1 MTKKL
6 KQLFFGYLKIILLLT
21 FLILNT
27 PVPIYATQENNN
39 LLPDIS
45 AKSAILIDAYTGQ
58 ILYQKNPDL
67 KCFPASTTKLLTALV
82 AISKEKDLNKIFKV
96 SKTAIMIEPGGSSYY
111 LNEGETISFQ
121 DALYA
126 MLLISA
132 NDAANVIAENVS
144 GSIQEFVK
152 EMNSFAQSIGA
163 KDSHFV
169 NPNGLHNP
177 QHYTTAHDLGL
188 VAREAYK
195 NEILRKIMSTTE
207 YKITTASMHKKPDW
221 QIIYNINKLLRKN
234 SKYYYPYANGMKT
247 GYTAQAK
254 RCLIAS
260 AKKDDIDLIA
270 VILASDDA
278 FADAIKLFNYGFN
291 NFKKEELFKQNQI
304 VGKMMVDKTNNKW
317 IEGYIKSSFFIL
329 KSQSSNSQKQ
339 DITYQ
344 VDFLKDIKP
353 PVHKDTVIGNVY
365 IYSSG
370 NLLTSIP
377 VLSYESYIPQP
388 EVSTLIN
395 SAKKGFVK
403 GFKFLLYFLIIV
415 VMMTVIFIIATIIR
429 LKRRKVK
436 LRLRS
441 TKTIDFS
448 SFISKKLK

>member
-1 MTKKL
+1 MTQKSEK
-6 KQLFFGYLKIILLLT
+6 LFFNSLKIALLV
-21 FLILNT
+21 FLILLI
-27 PVPIYATQENNN
+27 PVPVYSTQESNST
-39 LLPDIS
+39 LPDIS

-58 ILYQKNPDL
+58 LLYQKNPNL
-67 KCFPASTTKLLTALV
+67 RCFPASTTKILTALV
-82 AISKEKDLNKIFKV
+82 ALSKEKDLNKTFKV
-96 SKTAIMIEPGGSSYY
+96 SKTAIMIEPGSSSYY

-132 NDAANVIAENVS
+132 NDAANVIAENIS

-152 EMNSFAQSIGA
+152 EMNLFAQNIGA
-163 KDSHFV
+163 KNSHFV

-177 QHYTTAHDLGL
+177 QHYTTAYDLSL
-188 VAREAYK
+188 IARQAYK
-195 NEILRKIMSTTE
+195 NEILRKIMSTVE

-278 FADAIKLFNYGFN
+278 FADVIKLFDYGFN

-304 VGKMMVDKTNNKW
+304 VGKVMVDKTNNKW
-317 IEGYIKSSFFIL
+317 IEGYIKSPFFIL
-329 KSQSSNSQKQ
+329 KNQSSNSKKQ
-339 DITYQ
+339 DVTYH

-353 PVHKDTVIGNVY
+353 PITKDTVIGKVY

-370 NLLTSIP
+370 YLLTSIP
-377 VLSYESYIPQP
+377 VLSYESYIPQSK
-388 EVSTLIN
+388 VTTFVHN
-395 SAKKGFVK
+395 VKRGFVK
-403 GFKFLLYFLIIV
+403 GMKFLFYVLFILSVLMI
-415 VMMTVIFIIATIIR
+415 IFIVAIIIK
-429 LKRRKVK
+429 LRRKKVK

-448 SFISKKLK
+448 SFVNKKLK